1 MFSKV
6 LKCVRTA
13 ADKLHIV
20 IKTQALWLTV

>member
-20 IKTQALWLTV
+20 IKTQAL